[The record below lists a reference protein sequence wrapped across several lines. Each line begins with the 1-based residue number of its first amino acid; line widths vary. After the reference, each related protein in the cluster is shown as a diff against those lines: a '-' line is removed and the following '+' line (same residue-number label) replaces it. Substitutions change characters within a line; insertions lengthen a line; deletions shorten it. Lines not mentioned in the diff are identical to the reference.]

1 MENKNT
7 KDEKGLWEQIL
18 NDLFHPKERYFGVK
32 ERYRD
37 SIEENHRTLKKRAG
51 ETLQSEL
58 NPKEESKNVCVLDKI
73 KKLFLKFNFWF
84 FPEKIENDETHS
96 RTRYNMTNKK
106 ESP

>member
-1 MENKNT
+1 MENKNNEP
-7 KDEKGLWEQIL
+7 KRFWGQVHY
-18 NDLFHPKERYFGVK
+18 DLFHPKERYCGAK

-37 SIEENHRTLKKRAG
+37 SIEENHRILKEKV
-51 ETLQSEL
+51 SESPTRL
-58 NPKEESKNVCVLDKI
+58 NQKKESKHLYILDKI
-73 KKLFLKFNFWF
+73 KKLFLKFNFRF